1 MQADFWL
8 ERWRRGE
15 TGFHLPAVNPH
26 LLRHWP
32 GLALASGARVLVPLA
47 GKSVDLAWLR
57 EQGCEVVAIE
67 LSPLAAE
74 ACFAALGASP
84 RRRRVDAFDEWTVP
98 GLRFLIGDFF
108 GATRELLGP
117 IDAFYDRAAL
127 IALPPAS
134 RPAYV
139 AQLLELARD
148 AARGLLVGF
157 EYPPGELTGPPF
169 SVEEPEVRALFE
181 PQCAVTVLEDL
192 DILDAEPRFKARG
205 VTRLHERVY
214 AIARRGGER
223 ILPEVSIPAA
233 RGSKL

>member
-1 MQADFWL
+1 MDADFWL

-15 TGFHLPAVNPH
+15 TGFHLPTVNPH
-26 LLRHWP
+26 LVRHWP
-32 GLALASGARVLVPLA
+32 GLGLAPGARVLVPLA

-74 ACFAALGASP
+74 ACFAALGVEP
-84 RRRRVDAFDEWTVP
+84 RRRRLGAFDEWAMP

-108 GATRELLGP
+108 AATREQVGP

-127 IALPPAS
+127 VALPPAA
-134 RPAYV
+134 RAAYV
-139 AQLLELARD
+139 VQLLELARD
-148 AARGLLVGF
+148 TARGLLVGF
-157 EYPPGELTGPPF
+157 EYPQGELAGPPF
-169 SVEEPEVRALFE
+169 AVEEPEVRALFE
-181 PQCAVTVLEDL
+181 PQCDVRVLEHL

-214 AIARRGGER
+214 LIARRGPPPV
-223 ILPEVSIPAA
+223 LA
-233 RGSKL
+233 RGQHSGRAPG

>member
-1 MQADFWL
+1 MDADFWL

-15 TGFHLPAVNPH
+15 TGFHLPGVNPH
-26 LLRHWP
+26 LVRHWP
-32 GLALASGARVLVPLA
+32 GLGLAPGARVLVPLA

-57 EQGCEVVAIE
+57 EQGHEVVAIE

-74 ACFAALGASP
+74 ACFAALGMNP
-84 RRRRVDAFDEWTVP
+84 RRRRLDAFDEWTVP

-108 GATRELLGP
+108 TATREQVGP

-127 IALPPAS
+127 VALSPAA
-134 RPAYV
+134 RAAYV
-139 AQLLELARD
+139 TQLLELAGD
-148 AARGLLVGF
+148 AARGLLIGF
-157 EYPPGELTGPPF
+157 EYPQGELTGPPY

-181 PQCAVTVLEDL
+181 PQRAVRVLEQL

-214 AIARRGGER
+214 AIGR
-223 ILPEVSIPAA
+223 
-233 RGSKL
+233 